1 MGSRLDWS
9 DIQVFVAIARAGTL
23 SGAAEVSGLSQPTI
37 GRRLRSFESS
47 LGTRLFHRRGL
58 YLELTQ
64 AGKALQA
71 IGEEMEQSAISAER
85 TLVGRDADLAG
96 QLVVTAAEWLS
107 VRLLTRAVTDFSR
120 LHPAILVDLLAD
132 PNRVNLLRDDVD
144 VALRLARFTEADVSQ
159 RSLGTVSF
167 GLYASQEYIDRNG
180 PPNFEHQ
187 CEGHSVIALTHARG
201 QVADVVWLEEI
212 ARRGST
218 AVRCN
223 GREAQARFAQ
233 AGAGLACLPRL
244 VGDATA
250 GLVLLESP
258 LPPSRKLWLGVH
270 GAVKDIK
277 RVRAFSDFAAAELSQ
292 LLY

>member
-37 GRRLRSFESS
+37 GRRLRSFESA

-58 YLELTQ
+58 YLELTP
-64 AGKALQA
+64 AGKSLQA
-71 IGEEMEQSAISAER
+71 IGEQMEHAAISAER

-96 QLVVTAAEWLS
+96 QLIVTSAEWLS
-107 VRLLTRAVTDFSR
+107 VRLLTRAVADFSR
-120 LHPAILVDLLAD
+120 MHPAILVDLLAD

-144 VALRLARFTEADVSQ
+144 VALRLARFSEADVNQ
-159 RSLGTVSF
+159 RCIGTVSF
-167 GLYASQEYIDRNG
+167 GLYASREYLDRLG
-180 PPNFEHQ
+180 PPNFEQH
-187 CEGHSVIALTHARG
+187 CEGHTLIALTHARG
-201 QVADVVWLEEI
+201 QVADVAWLEEI
-212 ARRGST
+212 ASRARI

-223 GREAQARFAQ
+223 GREAQARFAE

-250 GLVLLESP
+250 GLVLLDSP
-258 LPPSRKLWLGVH
+258 VPPSRKLWLGVH

-277 RVRAFSDFAAAELSQ
+277 RVRTFSEFIATGLSPQ
-292 LLY
+292 VY